1 MHLFDTIYLI
11 YEIVNEYLVEIK
23 LSIDDDV
30 WLEMMLISF
39 INKNL
44 DVNLYHFINY
54 FTRRMD
60 TIILNKVGDDID
72 QTIFIPRKMRF
83 KINLL
88 CRRINKKLENL
99 GLYKFVDKKIV

>member
-1 MHLFDTIYLI
+1 MHLYDTIYLI
-11 YEIVNEYLVEIK
+11 YEIMNEYLIEIK

-44 DVNLYHFINY
+44 DINFYHFINY

-60 TIILNKVGDDID
+60 TIILNKICDDID
-72 QTIFIPRKMRF
+72 QTIEIPRKMRF

-88 CRRINKKLENL
+88 CRRINNKLENL
-99 GLYKFVDKKIV
+99 GLNKFVDKKIV

>member
-1 MHLFDTIYLI
+1 MHLYDTIYLI

-44 DVNLYHFINY
+44 DIDLYHFIIY
-54 FTRRMD
+54 LTRRMD
-60 TIILNKVGDDID
+60 TIILNQVCDDID

-99 GLYKFVDKKIV
+99 GLYKFIDKKIV

>member
-60 TIILNKVGDDID
+60 TIILNKVCDDID

-88 CRRINKKLENL
+88 CRRISKKLDNL

>member
-1 MHLFDTIYLI
+1 MHLYDTIYLI

-23 LSIDDDV
+23 LLIDEDV

-44 DVNLYHFINY
+44 DINLYHFINY

-60 TIILNKVGDDID
+60 TIILNQICDDID

-88 CRRINKKLENL
+88 CRRINKKLDNL
-99 GLYKFVDKKIV
+99 GLYKFIDKKIV